1 MGKKINHASN
11 KKRGDKEL
19 QPVTRT
25 ATIHLHKLLHDV
37 KFKKKAP
44 RAVKAIRDYARKTL
58 FTDDVR
64 IDAELNQQIWR
75 NGIRNVDR
83 RVEVI
88 MERKKNEEDD
98 ESEQKFYTLVRLAR

>member
-25 ATIHLHKLLHDV
+25 STIHLHKLLHDV

-44 RAVKAIRDYARKTL
+44 RAVQAIRDYARKTL
-58 FTDDVR
+58 FTEDVR
-64 IDAELNQQIWR
+64 IDTELNQQIWR

-88 MERKKNEEDD
+88 LERKKNEEDD
-98 ESEQKFYTLVRLAR
+98 EAQEKFYTLVRLAK

>member
-19 QPVTRT
+19 QAVTRT
-25 ATIHLHKLLHDV
+25 SIIHLHKLLHDV

-58 FTDDVR
+58 FTEDVR
-64 IDAELNQQIWR
+64 IDTELNQQIWR
-75 NGIRNVDR
+75 NGVRNIDR
-83 RVEVI
+83 RIEVVL
-88 MERKKNEEDD
+88 ERKKNEDD
-98 ESEQKFYTLVRLAR
+98 EEAQEKFYTLVRLAK

>member
-25 ATIHLHKLLHDV
+25 STIHLHKLLHDV

-44 RAVKAIRDYARKTL
+44 RAVQAIRDYARKTL

-64 IDAELNQQIWR
+64 IDTELNQQIWR
-75 NGIRNVDR
+75 NGIRNIDR

-88 MERKKNEEDD
+88 LERKKNEEDD
-98 ESEQKFYTLVRLAR
+98 EAQEKFYTLVRLAK

>member
-1 MGKKINHASN
+1 MGKKINHTTR
-11 KKRGDKEL
+11 KKGGDKEI

-25 ATIHLHKLLHDV
+25 STIHLHKLLHDV

-44 RAVKAIRDYARKTL
+44 RAVQAIRDYARKTL
-58 FTDDVR
+58 FTEDVR
-64 IDAELNQQIWR
+64 IDTELNQQIWR

-88 MERKKNEEDD
+88 LERKKNEDDD
-98 ESEQKFYTLVRLAR
+98 ETEQKFYTLVRLAK